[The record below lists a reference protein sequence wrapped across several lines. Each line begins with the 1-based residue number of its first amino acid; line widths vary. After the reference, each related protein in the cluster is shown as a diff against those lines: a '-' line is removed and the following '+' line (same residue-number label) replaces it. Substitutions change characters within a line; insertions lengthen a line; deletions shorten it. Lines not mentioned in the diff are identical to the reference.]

1 MKANELRIG
10 NLFKTDEIVFV
21 YSIEFND
28 KKREHRVYVD
38 NLNRNYKDALFLDE
52 INAIPLT
59 EEWLAKFGVK
69 WIDETGYGWIDGN
82 YHFKAKKF
90 KNGRIDIWINSNL
103 VNNRKTKY
111 VHQLQNLYFA
121 LTGEELKN
129 QLR

>member
-10 NLFKTDEIVFV
+10 NWIST
-21 YSIEFND
+21 S
-28 KKREHRVYVD
+28 
-38 NLNRNYKDALFLDE
+38 FLDE
-52 INAIPLT
+52 ERLMIISEIGEFNVVCENKETDAQCGFKVIYPIPLT

-121 LTGEELKN
+121 LTGEELKIN
-129 QLR
+129 